1 MTGLTVEAVGQ
12 RLAASLCRD
21 DACAV
26 LCTRL
31 VRLLAEGRPV
41 SPDRLAA
48 ALGSSRAAVDAT
60 LREIPNVEFDD
71 QGDIVAAGISLL
83 PTPHQFQVNGHL
95 LYTWCALD
103 TLLYPVVLQ
112 QTTQV
117 ASRCPVSGLTLRF
130 TVTPERVVPL
140 EQAGALVSIVVPDA
154 VAACCD
160 VRGAFCQHVHFLAG
174 HDAGVAWRTMHPA
187 ALLLSVDDASAVA
200 RLLAQ
205 TRYRTAS
212 SSDDNDT

>member
-60 LREIPNVEFDD
+60 LREIPNVECDD
-71 QGDIVAAGISLL
+71 VGGSKSGRRRVTAMNAAHMSTG
-83 PTPHQFQVNGHL
+83 T
-95 LYTWCALD
+95 
-103 TLLYPVVLQ
+103 
-112 QTTQV
+112 
-117 ASRCPVSGLTLRF
+117 
-130 TVTPERVVPL
+130 
-140 EQAGALVSIVVPDA
+140 
-154 VAACCD
+154 
-160 VRGAFCQHVHFLAG
+160 
-174 HDAGVAWRTMHPA
+174 
-187 ALLLSVDDASAVA
+187 ASAATPALNSSPADRACGTA
-200 RLLAQ
+200 RGGRHGHNAFDMWF
-205 TRYRTAS
+205 S
-212 SSDDNDT
+212 S